1 MFERILEQ
9 FRNDTSQY
17 EVKIAIL
24 NMLIPVMKKAYVER
38 LFKVFQELL
47 NEPAENSI
55 FKKNVNP
62 FRTGLMLYKLV
73 FDLQAHFSYSEYT
86 TEQIL
91 GQLNE

>member
-1 MFERILEQ
+1 
-9 FRNDTSQY
+9 
-17 EVKIAIL
+17 
-24 NMLIPVMKKAYVER
+24 MLIPVMKKAYVER